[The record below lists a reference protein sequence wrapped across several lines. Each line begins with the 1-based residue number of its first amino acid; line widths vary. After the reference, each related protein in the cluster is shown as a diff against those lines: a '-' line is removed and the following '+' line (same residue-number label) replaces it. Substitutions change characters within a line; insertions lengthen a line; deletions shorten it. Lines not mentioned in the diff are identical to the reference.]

1 MINSEKFAERLQKI
15 LDYYNL
21 SATALAENLDFNRST
36 ISHLV
41 NGRNKPSLEFVIKI
55 LREFPEVEMDWLLF
69 GKGSF
74 PALKENTGSSKKKED
89 KPERSLKT
97 LDLFS
102 ESPEKSGEDF
112 GSNERKN
119 GDIEKIVIL
128 YKDGSFKLY
137 HN

>member
-74 PALKENTGSSKKKED
+74 PAPKENTGSSIKKED
-89 KPERSLKT
+89 KPERSPKT

-112 GSNERKN
+112 GSKEHRN